1 MTILVT
7 GGAGFIGSHFIRHVL
22 ATYPDDR
29 VVNLDKLTYAGNL
42 DNLRDVEERIEG
54 EHRSAPRYVFAQ
66 GDIADG
72 EFVAELIQR
81 ERVDAIVNF
90 AAESHV
96 DRSLR
101 DARPFIETNVLGVEV
116 LLSAARRAGVKTF
129 VQVSTDEVYGSLVEG
144 YATETSVLNPASPY
158 SASKAAGEHLCS
170 AHRHTYG
177 MDVRITRGSNTFG
190 PYQYPEKFIPRVVT
204 RMLAQEPAPIYG
216 YGLNIRTWLA
226 AADHARAIDLVLRQG
241 EPGEIYN
248 VGGAVEKANIEVAL
262 TVAYLLGKPPQLIEF
277 VEDRPGHDFRYG
289 VDGTKIQRELGWLP
303 TRSFDEELRETV
315 RWYVENRWWWQKI
328 VGEGKV
334 EYL

>member
-42 DNLRDVEERIEG
+42 DNLRDVEKMMEAESGGSG
-54 EHRSAPRYVFAQ
+54 EHAGGSGRSGRRYVFIQ

-72 EFVAELIQR
+72 QLVADVMRR
-81 ERVDAIVNF
+81 EGVEAVVNF

-96 DRSLR
+96 DRSIA

-116 LLSAARRAGVKTF
+116 LLAAARRAGVKTF
-129 VQVSTDEVYGSLVEG
+129 VQVSTDEVYGSFPAG
-144 YATETSVLNPASPY
+144 YAAETSVLNPASPY
-158 SASKAAGEHLCS
+158 SASKAAAEHLCR

-204 RMLAQEPAPIYG
+204 RLLADEPAPIYG
-216 YGLNIRTWLA
+216 YGLNIRTWIS

-241 EPGEIYN
+241 APGEIYN
-248 VGGAVEKANIEVAL
+248 VGVAVEKSNI
-262 TVAYLLGKPPQLIEF
+262 
-277 VEDRPGHDFRYG
+277 
-289 VDGTKIQRELGWLP
+289 
-303 TRSFDEELRETV
+303 
-315 RWYVENRWWWQKI
+315 
-328 VGEGKV
+328 
-334 EYL
+334 